1 MGVSTPGA
9 AEVFRVRTL
18 PGTSYALGV
27 THDTTALAP
36 LDLPGAGDWHA
47 WVDERCLALLD
58 EAVREVEQVRS
69 SAGADDVLG
78 AWNRA
83 ETAIANAESIA
94 LWAEVHPVEAVRE
107 RADELSQQVQKY
119 VTELGQDRE
128 LFAVFDGL
136 SEDDRQG
143 LDDDARRVLEHTLR
157 DFRRAG
163 VDRDDATRDRLRELS
178 EQGVKLSQEFGRHI
192 REDVRSVRVAPE
204 RLAGLPE
211 DYRAAHP
218 ADDDG
223 LVTITTDYPDLVPFM
238 TFGSDAETRRDLALA
253 QSTVA
258 WPVNDQV
265 LQDLFAVRRETA
277 DLLGYDSWP
286 DFDAEVK
293 MIGTGTA
300 IADFIERISA
310 AATERAGQ
318 ELEVLLERKRA
329 DDPAAED
336 VTTYDSR
343 YYSELVRREQ
353 YDVDGQVVRTYFP
366 FEQVRQGLLD
376 VTGRLFGLGWTPVPR
391 ADAATWHEDVASYDV
406 DLDGVRIGRIHLDL
420 HPRDGKFKHA
430 AQFDMVKGVAGEQLP
445 EGVLVCNFSR
455 GLMEHDEVVTL
466 FHEFGHLV
474 HHVLGGQGRWVRQSG
489 VATEWDFVEAPSQ
502 MLEEW
507 AWDADVLATFARNAD
522 GETIPADLVA
532 AMRRA
537 DHFGKGVYAVQ
548 QMSYAARSYFFHAGA
563 HDDLTA
569 YGDELQRRYSV
580 FPPLEGAHMHC
591 SFGHLDGYGSGYYTY
606 MWSLVIAKDLFS
618 AFDADDLF
626 AVDVAR
632 RYRDRVLAMG
642 GRKDAADLVA
652 DFLGRPYSF
661 ESWAAW
667 LAE

>member
-1 MGVSTPGA
+1 MADDTDI
-9 AEVFRVRTL
+9 RTGSLPPLEL
-18 PGTSYALGV
+18 PG
-27 THDTTALAP
+27 D
-36 LDLPGAGDWHA
+36 GDWLT
-47 WVDERCLALLD
+47 WVGERCEGELA
-58 EAVREVEQVRS
+58 EAVRRVEQVKS
-69 SAGADDVLG
+69 GARGAADVLA

-83 ETAIANAESIA
+83 ETALANADAVA
-94 LWAEVHPVEAVRE
+94 LWSEVHPDAAVRD

-119 VTELGQDRE
+119 VTELGQDRD
-128 LFAVFDGL
+128 LFAVFDALDAGPG
-136 SEDDRQG
+136 SG
-143 LDDDARRVLEHTLR
+143 LDDGARRVLEHTLR
-157 DFRRAG
+157 DFRRTG

-178 EQGVKLSQEFGRHI
+178 ERSVKLSQDFGRTI
-192 REDVRSVRVAPE
+192 RDDVRSIRIAPE
-204 RLAGLPE
+204 RLAGLPD

-238 TFGSDAETRRDLALA
+238 TFGADAEARHDLSLA
-253 QSTVA
+253 ANNVA
-258 WPVNDQV
+258 WPANDQV

-277 DLLGYDSWP
+277 DLLGYASWP
-286 DFDAEVK
+286 DYDAEVK
-293 MIGTGTA
+293 MIGSGQA
-300 IADFIERISA
+300 IADFIERINA

-318 ELEVLLERKRA
+318 EVAVLLERKRA
-329 DDPAAED
+329 DDPAAD
-336 VTTYDSR
+336 VVTTYDSR

-353 YDVDGQVVRTYFP
+353 YAVDGQVVRTYFD

-376 VTGRLFGLGWTPVPR
+376 VTGRLFGLEWTPVA
-391 ADAATWHEDVASYDV
+391 ADEAGTWHDEVASYDV
-406 DLDGVRIGRIHLDL
+406 GLGGVRIGRIHLDL
-420 HPRDGKFKHA
+420 HPREGKFKHA
-430 AQFDMVKGVAGEQLP
+430 AQFDMVKGVAGAQLA

-474 HHVLGGQGRWVRQSG
+474 HHVLGGQGEWLRFSG

-507 AWDADVLATFARNAD
+507 AWDADVLATFACNAE
-522 GETIPADLVA
+522 GGTIPADLVA

-537 DHFGKGVYAVQ
+537 DHFGKGLYAAQ
-548 QMSYAARSYFFHAGA
+548 QMSYAARSYFFHAGP

-591 SFGHLDGYGSGYYTY
+591 AFGHLDGYSSGYYTY

-618 AFDADDLF
+618 AFDADDMF
-626 AVDVAR
+626 APGVATA
-632 RYRDRVLAMG
+632 YRDKVLAMG
-642 GRKDAADLVA
+642 GRRDAADLVA

-661 ESWAAW
+661 DAWAAW
-667 LAE
+667 LTE